1 MLKILHQQSCEE
13 KIQEEANTV
22 SDFEENANAV
32 LPLYATILRCD
43 ICKVFLFAFKVFR
56 VFVASVWLRGLKESK
71 RDSRDPHFVFDILNS
86 LNK

>member
-22 SDFEENANAV
+22 SDRGKCKRG
-32 LPLYATILRCD
+32 LPLYATILRCG

-71 RDSRDPHFVFDILNS
+71 RDSRDSHFVFDILNS